1 MIQLLM
7 RKFYLIILIYIF
19 TITSQIFPGF
29 GTGQKLN
36 VLKIAGK
43 PKLDGKLDD
52 TVWKKVPVFSEF
64 RMVHPETGN
73 NPTERTEVKI
83 AYTSK
88 HLYIGIKCFY
98 TDPKNISVNTMKYD
112 QNGRWSNGDDT
123 VKILIDP
130 FLDMRNA
137 YVFIVNPKGAQTD
150 GLASGEH
157 FSANWDGIWDAATS
171 TDKTGWTAEIEIP
184 FKTLTFNTALKEWG
198 INIERYISKKMETS
212 RLSGISKDS
221 FFYNPNIAAR
231 AGDFKGMKQGLGLT
245 FKPYMILSS
254 EKDILSV
261 SEREWKLDGGFDLYK
276 NFTPN
281 LVGVFTYNT
290 DFAETEVDERQINLT
305 RFSLYF
311 PEKRSFFLEGS
322 DIFSFGS
329 GLQRTFEPFFSR
341 SIGIYNEEYIVPIE
355 YGIKVFGKV
364 GNTNMALLNVKT
376 KDSEWVPGS
385 NFTAGR
391 IYQNIFAQSKAG
403 IIFTKGDPDSLD
415 NNSMLGFDFNFST
428 SKFLKNKNFS
438 AGGWWVYN
446 WNSIKEGKHYGYGV
460 KLDYPNDL
468 WDISLTYNFFG
479 DSLEPGLSYLPR
491 NGVHKIS
498 PVIQFKPRPGKGLT
512 GKLIRQFRFEFFSSF
527 FLDLSGKV
535 ISSRIFTAPI
545 NIKLESGDRFEF
557 NIIPEKEV
565 LDEPFELSD
574 DLIFPVGEYT
584 HTRYRTQF
592 HSAQHRKVDLGL
604 TYTFGN
610 FYSGELTEL
619 NVGSSFKHK
628 GYFKVDFNVLF
639 LRGDFP
645 EGKYRKNLFRV
656 TSDLFLNPNMG
667 LMGLL
672 QFDDDSN
679 EMGVNVRFKWRLSPG
694 NFVYLV
700 YNKNWERVWDPAA
713 RFNMIND
720 LGIFKIQLSVRP

>member
-1 MIQLLM
+1 MQKIFLT
-7 RKFYLIILIYIF
+7 ILILTF
-19 TITSQIFPGF
+19 FSTSIIFPGF
-29 GTGQKLN
+29 DTGQKLN
-36 VLKIAGK
+36 VLKITTK

-52 TVWKKVPVFSEF
+52 IVWKNVPVFSNF

-73 NPTERTEVKI
+73 DPTDRTELKI

-88 HLYIGIKCFY
+88 HLYIGVKCY
-98 TDPKNISVNTMKYD
+98 SDPKNISVNTMKYD
-112 QNGRWSNGDDT
+112 QHARWGNGDDT

-157 FSANWDGIWDAATS
+157 FSANWDGIWDVATS
-171 TDKTGWTAEIEIP
+171 IDKTGWTAEIEIP
-184 FKTLTFNTALKEWG
+184 FKTLTFNSHIKEWG
-198 INIERYISKKMETS
+198 INVERYISKKMETS

-221 FFYNPNIAAR
+221 FFYNPNVAAR
-231 AGDFKGMKQGLGLT
+231 AGEFTGMKQGLGLT
-245 FKPYMILSS
+245 FKPYMILSA
-254 EKDILSV
+254 EKDESAGA
-261 SEREWKLDGGFDLYK
+261 ERKWKLDGGFDLYK

-311 PEKRSFFLEGS
+311 PEKRAFFLEGS

-329 GLQRTFEPFFSR
+329 GLHRAFVPFFSR
-341 SIGIYNEEYIVPIE
+341 NIGIYDSEYIVPIE
-355 YGIKVFGKV
+355 YGMKVFGKV
-364 GNTNMALLNVKT
+364 SNTNLALLNVKT
-376 KDSEWVPGS
+376 KDSEWIPGS

-403 IIFTKGDPDSLD
+403 IIFTKGDPDSLE
-415 NNSMLGFDFNFST
+415 NNSMIGFDFNFST
-428 SKFLKNKNFS
+428 SKFLKNKNFN

-446 WNSIKEGKHYGYGV
+446 WNSIKEGKHYGYGF

-491 NGVHKIS
+491 NGIQKIS
-498 PVIQFKPRPGKGLT
+498 PVIQFKPRPEKGLL
-512 GKLIRQFRFEFFSSF
+512 GKLIRQFRFEFFSGIY
-527 FLDLSGKV
+527 LDLNGKV
-535 ISSRIFTAPI
+535 VSSRIFTAPI
-545 NIKLESGDRFEF
+545 NIKLESGDHFEF

-574 DLIFPVGEYT
+574 DVIFPIGEYT
-584 HTRYRTQF
+584 HTRYRLQL
-592 HSAQHRKVDLGL
+592 HSAQRRKVDLGL

-610 FYSGELTEL
+610 FYSGELSEL
-619 NVGSSFKHK
+619 NIGSSYKYKGHFKAD
-628 GYFKVDFNVLF
+628 VNVLL

-645 EGKYRKNLFRV
+645 EGTYRKNLFRV
-656 TSDLFLNPNMG
+656 SSDLFLNPNIG
-667 LMGLL
+667 LMGLI

-700 YNKNWERVWDPAA
+700 YNKNWERIWDPSA